1 MIKDR
6 VGGLIFLLTGF
17 YGIIYS
23 RGLPMGRWNEPGP
36 GVFPFGLAIMLAFS
50 GIMIMAR
57 GEKTKEEKQ
66 EGKRQEL
73 LRKLLTPLLI
83 VLLTLGFILIL
94 ERLGYVAS
102 VVVYLFILFL
112 GVCRYKFLLAAGMAG
127 VFGLGSWYF
136 FVKVLGV
143 QLPLS
148 LWGI

>member
-1 MIKDR
+1 
-6 VGGLIFLLTGF
+6 
-17 YGIIYS
+17 
-23 RGLPMGRWNEPGP
+23 MGRWNEPGP
-36 GVFPFGLAIMLAFS
+36 GVFPFGLAILLAFS
-50 GIMIMAR
+50 GITIIAR
-57 GEKTKEEKQ
+57 AEKTKEEKQ
-66 EGKRQEL
+66 EAKGHEL
-73 LRKLLTPLLI
+73 PYKLVTPLLI

-94 ERLGYVAS
+94 ERLGYVVS

-112 GVCRYKFLLAAGMAG
+112 GVSRYKFLLAAGMAG

>member
-1 MIKDR
+1 M
-6 VGGLIFLLTGF
+6 LTGI

-36 GVFPFGLAIMLAFS
+36 GVFPFGLAVLLAFS
-50 GIMIMAR
+50 GIMIMVRA
-57 GEKTKEEKQ
+57 EKTKEEKQ
-66 EGKRQEL
+66 AGKGQEFL
-73 LRKLLTPLLI
+73 HKLIIPLLI

-94 ERLGYVAS
+94 ERFGYVAS

-127 VFGLGSWYF
+127 AFGLGSWYF